1 MDDST
6 LLQFL
11 TINFSARDFESRTE
25 QGLLF
30 IDDERWKSVMD
41 YAPDHRNVA
50 EFIQT
55 TIDFVWA
62 PEGIR
67 GSIVRWDY
75 PSNKDWEPDY
85 RISTQWGGVRI
96 LKSGTSNEAVME
108 RIESIFVPYKVLFPM
123 HLDLFK

>member
-1 MDDST
+1 MDNST

-11 TINFSARDFESRTE
+11 TFNFSARDFDVRAE
-25 QGLLF
+25 QGLLLLG
-30 IDDERWKSVMD
+30 DERWKSVMD

-50 EFIQT
+50 EIIQT
-55 TIDFVWA
+55 TIDFVW
-62 PEGIR
+62 GVGGVR

-85 RISTQWGGVRI
+85 RISTQWRVSH
-96 LKSGTSNEAVME
+96 LKSGLSNEAVME

-123 HLDLFK
+123 HLGLFK